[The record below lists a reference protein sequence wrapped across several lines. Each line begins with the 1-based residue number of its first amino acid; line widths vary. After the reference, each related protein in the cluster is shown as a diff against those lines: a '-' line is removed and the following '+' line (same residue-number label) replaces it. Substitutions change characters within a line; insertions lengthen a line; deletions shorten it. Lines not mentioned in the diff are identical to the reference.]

1 MRTSDE
7 GVIAL
12 IGHEGIVP
20 GPYLDSVKVLTYGV
34 GHTAAAGSPD
44 PARMAPGMPDDLDAE
59 LVRVFDVFRRDLEK
73 YEAAVAKAITVP
85 VEQHEFDAAVSFHF
99 NTGAIH
105 RASWVKSL
113 NAGDRAKA
121 VAQIMNWT
129 KPREI
134 IPRRQSEQ
142 ELFATGKYPA
152 QGVTVWTV
160 TPDKRVKWVPAR
172 RLEPQEALALLRG
185 AVRPDSEVAHESAAP
200 SIWSAI
206 INAILSLFGK
216 GQK

>member
-1 MRTSDE
+1 MKTSDK

-73 YEAAVAKAITVP
+73 YEAAVARAITVP

-113 NAGDRAKA
+113 NAGDRSKA
-121 VAQIMNWT
+121 TAQIMNWT

-152 QGVTVWTV
+152 QGVTVWAV
-160 TPDKRVKWVPAR
+160 TPDKRVEWVPAR
-172 RLEPQEALALLRG
+172 RLDPQEALALLRG
-185 AVRPDSEVAHESAAP
+185 AVRPDNEVAHGSAVP
-200 SIWSAI
+200 SIWLTI
-206 INAILSLFGK
+206 INAIFKLFGVK
-216 GQK
+216 K

>member
-1 MRTSDE
+1 MKTSDE

-12 IGHEGIVP
+12 IGHEGVVP

-44 PARMAPGMPDDLDAE
+44 PARLTPGMPDNLDAE
-59 LVRVFDVFRRDLEK
+59 LVRVFGVFRRDLEK
-73 YEAAVAKAITVP
+73 YEAAVASAIKVP
-85 VEQHEFDAAVSFHF
+85 VAQHEFDAAVSFHF

-105 RASWVKSL
+105 RASWVRSL

-121 VAQIMNWT
+121 AAQIMNWT

-172 RLEPQEALALLRG
+172 QLDPAEALALMRG
-185 AVRPDSEVAHESAAP
+185 SVRPDSEAAP
-200 SIWSAI
+200 DSGAPSAWAPI
-206 INAILSLFGK
+206 ITAILSLFGK